1 MVKVREGILLLIA
14 HMEPLLSPLVTDL
27 LPLLMSYM
35 FLNFTIIC
43 FLLDNFVEIM
53 TIIVCLTLLLFVAR
67 TTPQMISWY
76 KPLV

>member
-27 LPLLMSYM
+27 LSLLMSYM